1 MQDDINILGYSGSH
15 MALIMETLYQLDFKG
30 RVTIIMH
37 DEIKYF
43 DVPFSTDI
51 NFKVVKYYDLP
62 ATPDRGL
69 FFCSNKPSNKK
80 FLYSFFSDK
89 WAIDEGGFTSIIHP
103 SSVLASSVK
112 YRGGVYIEPLS
123 VISPYTEIG
132 FGVSV
137 NRHCS
142 IGHHNILHDYC
153 SVYPGSHLTGDVEI
167 GRAATIGPGTTIFT
181 GVKIGENTVIGG
193 GSVVT
198 KNIPP
203 DVLAYG
209 NPCKPVSDLP
219 PEKKQN
225 SIT

>member
-1 MQDDINILGYSGSH
+1 MQNDINILGYSGSN
-15 MALIMETLYQLDFKG
+15 MSLILETLHRLNFKG
-30 RVTIIMH
+30 KVNIIMH
-37 DEIKYF
+37 DDIKYF
-43 DVPFSTDI
+43 DVPFSTDL
-51 NFKVVKYYDLP
+51 NFKVVKYNDLSEIP
-62 ATPDRGL
+62 YSGL

-89 WAIDEGGFTSIIHP
+89 WSINEDGFTSIIHP
-103 SSVLASSVK
+103 SSVIASSVK
-112 YRGGVYIEPLS
+112 YKGGVYIEPLS

-142 IGHHNILHDYC
+142 VGHHNILHDYC
-153 SVYPGSHLTGDVEI
+153 SIYPGTHLTGNVEI
-167 GRAATIGPGTTIFT
+167 GRAATIGPGTTIFS

-198 KNIPP
+198 RNIPHG
-203 DVLAYG
+203 VLAYG